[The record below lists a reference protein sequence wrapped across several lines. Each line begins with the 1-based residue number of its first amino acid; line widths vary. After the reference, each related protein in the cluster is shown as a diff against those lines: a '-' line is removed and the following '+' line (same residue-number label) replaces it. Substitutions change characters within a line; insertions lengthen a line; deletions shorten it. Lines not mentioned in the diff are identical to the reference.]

1 MEGFS
6 PNIASV
12 PVDSESFSEC
22 ITEPNRTFS
31 NLCALSLASPQ
42 KKVKERSAGNE
53 KGSEVEKVE
62 DANLSFPGKCAR
74 SANLNF
80 TRIDRRICG

>member
-1 MEGFS
+1 MRAS
-6 PNIASV
+6 PIIASV
-12 PVDSESFSEC
+12 PVDSNRAGLCF
-22 ITEPNRTFS
+22 TEPNRTFS
-31 NLCALSLASPQ
+31 NLYALSLASPQ